1 MKKTIFAIA
10 SVIGLSISGAALAQ
24 DLDFATLDGD
34 VSGGVSLTELQVA
47 LPDITEEDFASYDA
61 DASGELS
68 EDELAAV
75 AGADAG
81 ADADAMSVEGE
92 MDAEAPA
99 AQ

>member
-24 DLDFATLDGD
+24 DLDFATLDAD

-81 ADADAMSVEGE
+81 ADAMSVEGE
-92 MDAEAPA
+92 IDAEAPV

>member
-10 SVIGLSISGAALAQ
+10 SVVGLSISGAALAQ
-24 DLDFATLDGD
+24 DLDFATVDAD
-34 VSGGVSLTELQVA
+34 ASGGVSFEELQVA
-47 LPDITEEDFASYDA
+47 LPDITEEEFASYDL

-81 ADADAMSVEGE
+81 ADAMSVEGDV
-92 MDAEAPA
+92 DAEAPV

>member
-1 MKKTIFAIA
+1 M
-10 SVIGLSISGAALAQ
+10 
-24 DLDFATLDGD
+24 
-34 VSGGVSLTELQVA
+34 A

>member
-24 DLDFATLDGD
+24 DLDFATLDAD
-34 VSGGVSLTELQVA
+34 VSGGVSLEELQVA
-47 LPDITEEDFASYDA
+47 LPDLTEEEFASYDL

-75 AGADAG
+75 ADADAG
-81 ADADAMSVEGE
+81 ADAMTMEGDV
-92 MDAEAPA
+92 DAEAPA

>member
-24 DLDFATLDGD
+24 DLDFATLDAD
-34 VSGGVSLTELQVA
+34 ASGGVSLEELQVA
-47 LPDITEEDFASYDA
+47 LPELTEEEFASYDL

-75 AGADAG
+75 ADAE
-81 ADADAMSVEGE
+81 ADADAMTMEG
-92 MDAEAPA
+92 DVAAEAPA

>member
-81 ADADAMSVEGE
+81 ADAMSVEGE